1 MGHAKPCLSNGCTKS
16 DNKVLLLVTLCTNRK
31 KRAAPSTLQARNLP
45 IGPQEWVF
53 AEWRRRILS
62 CTERQPAM
70 ATYCGR
76 GFTEALLTARVTMQP
91 LWIISAGLG
100 LITAEDVIPAYDLT
114 LNSASPNS
122 IRSRTLP
129 LPFRPE
135 FWWQQLNQLY
145 APTRSLARLVQENP
159 HLIVVVTLSSAYI
172 QLVTSDLISVPPVA
186 RDRVRLVGPVAPQG
200 LSSVLQPL
208 WMPYDARFDGP
219 NSPNPG
225 TRADFPQRVARH
237 FVEQIA
243 VRDPVATPAQHRAWV
258 TEALATLLPASIPR
272 RRPLDDDAILTLIAQ
287 CWDRAGG
294 SAARML
300 RWLRDK
306 EGVACEQGRL
316 ARLFKQVKQQGGM
329 GGGKI
334 TSIQTSNIGDM
345 D

>member
-1 MGHAKPCLSNGCTKS
+1 MLM
-16 DNKVLLLVTLCTNRK
+16 LVTLCTNRK
-31 KRAAPSTLQARNLP
+31 KRSAPPILQARNLP
-45 IGPQEWVF
+45 IGSQERVF

-76 GFTEALLTARVTMQP
+76 GFTEALLAARVTTQP

-100 LITAEDVIPAYDLT
+100 LITAKDVIPAYDLT
-114 LNSASPNS
+114 LNSASPSS

-129 LPFRPE
+129 LSFHPE

-145 APTRSLARLVQENP
+145 TPTRSLARLVQENP

-172 QLVTSDLISVPPVA
+172 QLVTSDLASLPPVA
-186 RDRVRLVGPVAPQG
+186 RDRVRLVGPVTYQG
-200 LSSVLQPL
+200 LSPVLQPL

-243 VRDPVATPAQHRAWV
+243 VRDPVATPAQHRVWV
-258 TEALATLLPASIPR
+258 NEALATLLPASIPR
-272 RRPLDDDAILTLIAQ
+272 RQPLDDDAILTLIAR

-300 RWLRDK
+300 RWLRDE

-316 ARLFKQVKQQGGM
+316 ARLFKQIKQQRGM
-329 GGGKI
+329 GGGEVN
-334 TSIQTSNIGDM
+334 SAQALNIGDV